1 MNELSWSAESASGYL
16 SIVVDVMIP
25 FGSITWEAICV
36 GCDSAIVAI
45 WGAPWSPREASN
57 LSESMESKEVTDGV
71 FERFGES
78 MSWRSSQLQETIRF
92 AMR

>member
-45 WGAPWSPREASN
+45 WGAPWSLVLVGHYFVWHIQV
-57 LSESMESKEVTDGV
+57 LSEVYS
-71 FERFGES
+71 
-78 MSWRSSQLQETIRF
+78 
-92 AMR
+92 